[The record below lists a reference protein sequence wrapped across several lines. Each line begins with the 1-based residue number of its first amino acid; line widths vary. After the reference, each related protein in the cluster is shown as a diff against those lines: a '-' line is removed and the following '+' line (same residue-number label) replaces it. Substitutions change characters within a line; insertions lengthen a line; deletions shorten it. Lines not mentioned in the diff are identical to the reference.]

1 MYADKRVAPPLDG
14 NAGWDASFHPD
25 QARRRGAGSAAT
37 SPNPFSHAVGPPS
50 KRHSLDVF
58 MNHRRCVSCKC

>member
-14 NAGWDASFHPD
+14 NAGWDVSFHPD

-37 SPNPFSHAVGPPS
+37 SPNPFSHAVGPPP
-50 KRHSLDVF
+50 RDTL
-58 MNHRRCVSCKC
+58 